1 MTFAMNKGINFL
13 AGHNFHLKLTPIATC
28 RAPTAITHVNDN
40 RYICNFHTYKQSM
53 QLIKRI
59 FAIPRIIYFFIPII
73 IIIIVYLFT
82 NLPSNA
88 AEISSIEFIGEAT
101 LPKGL
106 IFKKTEVGG
115 LSGITYNAKNNLYY
129 AISDDRGQ
137 KAAARLY
144 TLKIDLR
151 KGSLQKDGV
160 VPVGITT
167 LLNKNGQTFRP
178 GETDTEGIA
187 LTNKATVFISSEG
200 DARKLINPFI
210 KEFSLSSGK
219 EVKTLPITNKFLP
232 DKNDQQGIR
241 NNLAFESLTITPDK
255 KHLFTATENALIQD
269 GSAAKP
275 SVGSS
280 CRILQY
286 NLLNNQSEK
295 EFIYQTEPVTP
306 FLNLTGKFASGLPDL
321 LALDNQGHF
330 LSLERSFTGIGFAV
344 SLFQVSLEGADDI
357 HQIDSLL
364 AVDSKNIKPV
374 QKKLLLDL
382 RTLDVLLDNIEGL
395 TLGPKLLDG
404 QQSLILVSDN
414 NFNSLQRTQILAF
427 KIKIE
432 SPLIRLLRGLLP
444 NFNR

>member
-1 MTFAMNKGINFL
+1 
-13 AGHNFHLKLTPIATC
+13 
-28 RAPTAITHVNDN
+28 
-40 RYICNFHTYKQSM
+40 M
-53 QLIKRI
+53 QLIKKI
-59 FAIPRIIYFFIPII
+59 FVFPRILYFLLPII
-73 IIIIVYLFT
+73 IIGFVFT
-82 NLPSNA
+82 NLTSNA
-88 AEISSIEFIGEAT
+88 VEIRSIEFIGEAT

-106 IFKKTEVGG
+106 IFQKTEIGG

-137 KAAARLY
+137 KAAARFY
-144 TLKIDLR
+144 TLKIDLS
-151 KGSLQKDGV
+151 KGVLQKGGIT
-160 VPVGITT
+160 PVSVTT
-167 LLNKNGQTFRP
+167 LLNENGQTFRP

-187 LTNKATVFISSEG
+187 LTNKETVFISSEG
-200 DARKLINPFI
+200 DVVKLINPFI

-219 EVKTLPITNKFLP
+219 EIITLPIPNKFLP
-232 DKNDQQGIR
+232 DKNGQKGIR

-269 GSAAKP
+269 GIAAKP
-275 SVGSS
+275 NIGSP

-286 NLLNNQSEK
+286 NLLNNHPEK
-295 EFIYQTEPVTP
+295 EFLYQTEPVAP
-306 FLNLTGKFASGLPDL
+306 FLNLIGKFASGLPDL

-330 LSLERSFTGIGFAV
+330 LSLERSFTGLGFAI
-344 SLFQVSLEGADDI
+344 SLFQVSLEGADNI
-357 HQIDSLL
+357 HNIDSLL

-395 TLGPKLLDG
+395 TIGPKLPDG
-404 QQSLILVSDN
+404 QQSLILISDN

-432 SPLIRLLRGLLP
+432 NPLIRLLRRLFPSL
-444 NFNR
+444 NL